1 MKSKE
6 GRLTKIFSQHSNF
19 NHMLKD
25 ITILTSACGA
35 PTTPGKLKC
44 YKNNGERNIRIVGVD
59 MSDDP
64 TNKYIVDAYYQVPPI
79 SAPNYIDI
87 IIDICKKENVD
98 IYFPNI
104 SAEVSLVVDRL
115 DDFKAN
121 NIIVSIS
128 NIESVNIANNK
139 LSTYK
144 VLQNA
149 GIPVPKFYGIHSV
162 EDFIEGCKYMGYPE
176 KSVCIKIVN
185 GSGSR
190 GVRIIDAYKS
200 RYQIFAHEKPNS
212 FYTSYDDMLS
222 ILREPKQL
230 DELMLVEYMPGN
242 EYTVDLLAEKGEV
255 LYMVGRENIVSQM
268 SIAQVSILAPD
279 PKAYEVSKA
288 ITKLLALDG
297 NIGYDFMRNE
307 NGEAVLM
314 DINPRQTATMSVI
327 AAGGVNLPY
336 LRIKQLLG
344 EELPKCETKYGTRL
358 KRRTSEMFTDINGK
372 IIDF

>member
-1 MKSKE
+1 
-6 GRLTKIFSQHSNF
+6 
-19 NHMLKD
+19 MLKD

-44 YKNNGERNIRIVGVD
+44 YRNNGERKIRIVGVD

-64 TNKYIVDAYYQVPPI
+64 TNKYIVDAYHQVPPI
-79 SAPNYIDI
+79 TDPNYIDI
-87 IIDICKKENVD
+87 IIDICKKEKVD

-104 SAEVSLVVDRL
+104 SAEVSLASKRL
-115 DDFKAN
+115 NDFKKN

-128 NIESVNIANNK
+128 NIDSVNIANNK
-139 LSTYK
+139 LATYK
-144 VLQNA
+144 TLQDA
-149 GIPVPKFYGIHSV
+149 GIPVPKFYGVHSV
-162 EDFIEGCKYMGYPE
+162 DDFVEGCKYMGYPE

-190 GVRIIDAYKS
+190 GVRIIDAKKS
-200 RYQIFAHEKPNS
+200 RYNIFAHEKPNS
-212 FYTSYDDMLS
+212 FYTSYDDMIN
-222 ILREPKQL
+222 ILREPENL

-242 EYTVDLLAEKGEV
+242 EYSVDILADNGEV
-255 LYMVGRENIVSQM
+255 LFMVGRENIVSQM
-268 SIAQVSILAPD
+268 SIAQVSILSPD
-279 PKAYEVSKA
+279 TEAYAISKA
-288 ITKLLALDG
+288 ITKLLAFDG
-297 NIGYDFMRNE
+297 NIGYDFMRDDS
-307 NGEAVLM
+307 GRAVLM

-344 EELPKCETKYGTRL
+344 EKLPKCEPKYGTRL
-358 KRRTSEMFTDINGK
+358 KRRTSEMFTDINGN

>member
-1 MKSKE
+1 
-6 GRLTKIFSQHSNF
+6 
-19 NHMLKD
+19 MLKD

-149 GIPVPKFYGIHSV
+149 GIPVPKFYGVHSV

-344 EELPKCETKYGTRL
+344 EELPKCEIKYGTRL